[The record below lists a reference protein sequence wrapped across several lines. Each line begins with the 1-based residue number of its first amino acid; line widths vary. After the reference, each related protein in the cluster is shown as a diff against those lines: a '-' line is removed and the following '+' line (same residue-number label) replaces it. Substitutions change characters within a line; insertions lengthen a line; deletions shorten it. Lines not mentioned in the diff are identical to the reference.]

1 LGYLIS
7 FSEDMSEKLRRLY
20 KTDRLLYK
28 RLEKKVDELKE
39 NPEMGKPMESYLK
52 GSWRVHIGH
61 FVLMYTIDRKNK
73 VVEFYKLEH
82 HDKVY

>member
-1 LGYLIS
+1 
-7 FSEDMSEKLRRLY
+7 
-20 KTDRLLYK
+20 
-28 RLEKKVDELKE
+28 
-39 NPEMGKPMESYLK
+39 MESYLK

>member
-1 LGYLIS
+1 MGYLIS